1 MRSELMEILLQ
12 LIELLRVYWLS
23 ALLLVFLLAM
33 LLYGWKRGLV
43 RMSFSLVSFVCS
55 ALLSRLLLPYAATS
69 LGKNR
74 MLTAWL
80 QRRLALYLR
89 PGAEEELQQAKDTAM
104 ESLYRLLG
112 LDRLAEY
119 AADRISSLLLSLILF
134 LAFLL
139 LSRILLRFLFALL
152 DRLMRLPMLN
162 QLNRSS
168 GALLGLI
175 EGIFYIWVFIIVL
188 GLLPEYKLTE
198 VLAEQFAVEGT
209 LACYLRDTNLILY
222 FFRTIFIV

>member
-1 MRSELMEILLQ
+1 M
-12 LIELLRVYWLS
+12 
-23 ALLLVFLLAM
+23 
-33 LLYGWKRGLV
+33 
-43 RMSFSLVSFVCS
+43 
-55 ALLSRLLLPYAATS
+55 
-69 LGKNR
+69 
-74 MLTAWL
+74 
-80 QRRLALYLR
+80 
-89 PGAEEELQQAKDTAM
+89 
-104 ESLYRLLG
+104 
-112 LDRLAEY
+112 LAEY

-198 VLAEQFAVEGT
+198 ALAEQFAVEGT